1 MAFTLSSLGLVILVM
16 TNLLILHLCPQG
28 LQEMHCLHH
37 LVPGPGAVGA
47 GSYPIKYSA
56 SVGYN
61 ESSDTPFVS
70 VSSPQ
75 GLQDAHGLHLLVPGA
90 GVMGARTK

>member
-1 MAFTLSSLGLVILVM
+1 MGYDKSSDTPFVSESS
-16 TNLLILHLCPQG
+16 PQG
-28 LQEMHCLHH
+28 LQDCLHF
-37 LVPGPGAVGA
+37 LVPGAVGA
-47 GSYPIKYSA
+47 RSYPIKYCA

-61 ESSDTPFVS
+61 ESSDTPFVP